1 MVTGLR
7 KTGIDVVGF
16 RPWGTHVCQFY
27 ETKEDLLDTL
37 VPYFKA
43 GLASNEH
50 CVWVIANPLTETE
63 ARVALGEAVPALD
76 RHFAERSIEIVLAQ
90 GWSFEDDTFD
100 PAIVMKRWNEKLA
113 DALGR
118 GYDGLRVAGHLS
130 WVSATQRK
138 AVSDYEKALDASVS
152 NQPMIVLCTYPVR
165 ITGAVEILAVART
178 HHVSLARRHTQ
189 WEMFEPST
197 VNPPKEEI
205 RGLNEDQLRKS
216 EERWRA
222 VFDNSAVGIVL
233 QTGDRSGRFVAANA
247 AYQRMLGYSEDELRA
262 LTFVDITYDEDREAN
277 RRLAA
282 ELLEGKRESFTL
294 TKRNR
299 RKDGSL
305 MWVSIHVSLIPG
317 TGSAGTLFMSIVDD
331 ITERKHAE
339 EALGRSERQFRAL
352 FEEAPVGIAL
362 VDAHGRPFESNQ
374 KLQQMLGY
382 GADELR
388 RTPFTAFT
396 HPDDA
401 AADWLLFTDVLN
413 RRRHQYH
420 LEKRYVRKDGGLVWG
435 DLTVYVARDDRGEP
449 MFTIGIVEDITER
462 KRAEESL
469 RQAQAELAHVTR
481 VTTLGE
487 LAASI
492 AHEVNQPLAAIVADA
507 NASLNWLASA
517 RPDLEPV
524 REALQAIV
532 TDGHRAAEVIQ
543 RIRQLAKKGAPQK
556 TRLDINGVIRDIAPL
571 VRAELLKHQV
581 SLRWQL
587 LPEPPSVLGDR
598 VQLQQVLINLVMNAI
613 EAMAP
618 VTDRPR
624 DLVIRSELHDRDH
637 VGVAVQDT
645 GVGIDRNHLV
655 QVFDA
660 FFTTKS
666 SGMGMG
672 LSISR
677 SIVEAHGGRLW
688 AGSNVG
694 PGATFQ
700 FSLPTATT
708 GES

>member
-7 KTGIDVVGF
+7 KTGIDVVGV
-16 RPWGTHVCQFY
+16 RPWGTHLCQFY
-27 ETKEDLLDTL
+27 ETKDDLLGTL
-37 VPYFKA
+37 LPYFKA

-50 CVWVIANPLTETE
+50 CVWVISNPLTATE
-63 ARVALGEAVPALD
+63 ATAALRQAVAAVD
-76 RHFAERSIEIVLAQ
+76 RHLAERSIEIVPARE
-90 GWSFEDDTFD
+90 WYFEDDTFD
-100 PAIVMKRWNEKLA
+100 PTSAMKRWKEKLA
-113 DALGR
+113 SALER
-118 GYDGLRVAGHLS
+118 GYDGLRVAGQLS
-130 WVSATQRK
+130 WLSATQWK
-138 AVSDYEKALDASVS
+138 GLCDYEKALDESVS
-152 NQPMIVLCTYPVR
+152 NQPMIVLCTYPVGT
-165 ITGAVEILAVART
+165 TGAAEILAVTRT
-178 HHVSLARRHTQ
+178 HRVSLARRHAQ
-189 WEMFEPST
+189 WEAFEPST
-197 VNPPKEEI
+197 LNPAKAEI
-205 RGLNEDQLRKS
+205 LRKS

-222 VFDNSAVGIVL
+222 VFENSAVGIVL

-247 AYQRMLGYSEDELRA
+247 AYQRMLGYSEDELRG
-262 LTFVDITYDEDREAN
+262 LTFVDITYDEDREVN

-317 TGSAGTLFMSIVDD
+317 TGNDGTLFMSIVDD
-331 ITERKHAE
+331 ITERKRAE

-352 FEEAPVGIAL
+352 FEEAAVGIAL
-362 VDAHGRPFESNQ
+362 VDSHGRQFASNR
-374 KLQQMLGY
+374 KFQQMLGY
-382 GADELR
+382 SGDELR
-388 RTPFTAFT
+388 SMPFTAFT

-401 AADWLLFTDVLN
+401 AANWALFTEVQSRKRD
-413 RRRHQYH
+413 QYH
-420 LEKRYVRKDGGLVWG
+420 MEKRYVRKDGRLMWG
-435 DLTVYVARDDRGEP
+435 HLTVYVVRDERGEP
-449 MFTIGIVEDITER
+449 MFTIGMVEDITER

-507 NASLNWLASA
+507 NACLNWLAA
-517 RPDLEPV
+517 TDPRLDEA
-524 REALQAIV
+524 REALAAIV
-532 TDGHRAAEVIQ
+532 NEGHRAAEVIQ
-543 RIRQLAKKGAPQK
+543 RIRQLARRAEPQK
-556 TRLDINGVIRDIAPL
+556 ERLDVNAVIHEVAAL
-571 VRAELLKHQV
+571 VRNEALSRRV
-581 SLRWQL
+581 SLRTEL
-587 LPEPPSVLGDR
+587 ASELPAVLGDR
-598 VQLQQVLINLVMNAI
+598 VQLQQVMINLAI
-613 EAMAP
+613 NGMEAMAS
-618 VTDRPR
+618 VTARPR
-624 DLVIRSELHDRDH
+624 ELLIQSQRESGH
-637 VGVAVQDT
+637 VVVTVQDSGT
-645 GVGIDRNHLV
+645 GIDPDNVNRI
-655 QVFDA
+655 FDA

-700 FSLPTATT
+700 FSLPTVTN